1 MLALSGP
8 CKNGQVERPC
18 TCQDG
23 PHGVSQMKSSVQL
36 PSIAGTLTSWRRS
49 LLRAYMA
56 WAKENRRATLPAVLP
71 CSSHSLRQHN
81 PSHVSN
87 PACLRAGIVITML
100 CVASSACRAA
110 YPLYFLAGLSALVL
124 LVVSAKLHS
133 IATHLGAMSILDY
146 GDKLDVYVE
155 QQKAG
160 FGGCVMHRGCQFA
173 CHSLQCMLGCPSMQ
187 CVL

>member
-1 MLALSGP
+1 
-8 CKNGQVERPC
+8 
-18 TCQDG
+18 
-23 PHGVSQMKSSVQL
+23 
-36 PSIAGTLTSWRRS
+36 
-49 LLRAYMA
+49 
-56 WAKENRRATLPAVLP
+56 
-71 CSSHSLRQHN
+71 
-81 PSHVSN
+81 
-87 PACLRAGIVITML
+87 ML

-160 FGGCVMHRGCQFA
+160 FGGCVMHRGCHAQELSMRLPLFA
-173 CHSLQCMLGCPSMQ
+173 MHVGVPVYAVCTLS
-187 CVL
+187 CVVDIVHVGILHVDILHVGIPLVAA